1 MEKLWLKSY
10 PSGVDE
16 GLADIPD
23 VNLADFYRRC
33 CGQFKNASVLS
44 HFDHEI
50 SYGKLLSLALSM
62 ATYLQRQF
70 GVKSGDN
77 VALILPNCMQFQIM
91 VLAIHF
97 CGATA
102 VNINPEYTESELE
115 FVLSDSQAKAVIVLD
130 LFAFKLK
137 SIQGKLGIRHLM
149 QTTIV
154 DCLPFV
160 KRHMVGA
167 VIKYI
172 FKKKPVKTVA
182 FKHNF
187 KIAIKRYSAAD
198 FKSVAIDS
206 SAIAFLQYTGGTTGK
221 PKAAMLSHRN
231 MLANVTQVSQWFG
244 DMLEPA
250 QEIAL
255 VALPLYHIFSLTVN
269 FMLQMSLGAKAV
281 LITDP
286 RDFKHFFKQLYKHK
300 FTIFAG
306 VNTLFNKMIH
316 YSGMSNVDFSFLKIS
331 VGGGMAIQEHVAQGW
346 KEKTGSPLLEG
357 YGLTEAS
364 PVISMNPLSNQQ
376 YNGSVGLPLPGTD
389 VKFVDDELNE
399 VKAGEIGQLAVKG
412 EQIMKGYWHQD
423 DETRNVMTSDG
434 YLLTGDIA
442 CMDDDG
448 FIYLKERKKDLI
460 IVSGFNV
467 YPAEVEGVLAEH
479 DAIYEAGV
487 VGINKSEVGEV
498 VTAFIVLE
506 EGLDAPPSDQVLSR
520 WCRDKLAAYKVPKSF
535 RVVEQLPKTSV
546 GKILRKELRGMV

>member
-1 MEKLWLKSY
+1 MEKIWLKSY
-10 PSGVDE
+10 PPGVDE
-16 GLADIPD
+16 NIADIRD
-23 VNLADFYRRC
+23 ANLADFYRRC
-33 CGQFKNASVLS
+33 CKQFKNASALS

-50 SYGKLLSLALSM
+50 SYGRLLNLSLRM
-62 ATYLQRQF
+62 AAYLQKQF
-70 GVKSGDN
+70 DIKPGDN

-91 VLAIHF
+91 MLAIHF

-102 VNINPEYTESELE
+102 VNINPEYTECELE
-115 FVLSDSQAKAVIVLD
+115 FVLSDSQVKAVIILD
-130 LFAFKLK
+130 LFASKLK
-137 SIQGKLGIRHLM
+137 SIQEKLGISYLM
-149 QTTIV
+149 QTSIV

-172 FKKKPVKTVA
+172 FKKKSTKSIA

-187 KIAIKRYSAAD
+187 KVAIRRYSVGV
-198 FKSVAIDS
+198 FKSVAIDD

-231 MLANVTQVSQWFG
+231 MLANVAQISQWFG
-244 DMLEPA
+244 ETLKPGK
-250 QEIAL
+250 EIAL

-269 FMLQMSLGAKAV
+269 CMLQMSLGAKAI

-286 RDFKHFFKQLYKHK
+286 RDFKHFFKQLHKHK
-300 FTIFAG
+300 FTVFAG
-306 VNTLFNKMIH
+306 VNTLFNRMIH
-316 YSGMSNVDFSFLKIS
+316 YSGMSDVDFSFLKVT
-331 VGGGMAIQEHVAQGW
+331 VGGGMAVQEHVAKAW

-364 PVISMNPLSNQQ
+364 PVVCMNPLSNQQ
-376 YNGSVGLPLPGTD
+376 YNGSIGLPLPATD
-389 VKFVDDELNE
+389 VKFLDDALNE
-399 VKAGEIGQLAVKG
+399 LKVGEVGQLAVKG
-412 EQIMKGYWHQD
+412 EQVMTGYWHQD
-423 DETRNVMTSDG
+423 EETKNVMTSDG

-442 CMDDDG
+442 CMDDNG

-467 YPAEVEGVLAEH
+467 YPAEVEAVLVEH

-498 VTAFIVLE
+498 VIAFIVLE
-506 EGLDAPPSDQVLSR
+506 DVVDTRPSDDVLKQ
-520 WCRDKLAAYKVPKSF
+520 WCREKLAAYKVPKSF
-535 RVVEQLPKTSV
+535 HVIEQLPKTSV
-546 GKILRKELRGMV
+546 GKILRKDLRGLV